1 MTDIRIDLTVPVL
14 SFGFGHF
21 KMDPIT
27 SLLGRSV
34 EDIVESLL
42 VAPVFRKVGTSG
54 AVNVY
59 PLALPDGE
67 GASIPLGRFG
77 HAGFQNADGRLV
89 LHLPPALR
97 GIVVGRTRGM
107 LEGPVEDVRFDG
119 APAIRLVLALHPG
132 MGFRVPLGGLGEV
145 GLHAA

>member
-1 MTDIRIDLTVPVL
+1 MTDIRLDLTVPVL
-14 SFGFGHF
+14 SFGFGVF
-21 KMDPIT
+21 QVDPIV
-27 SLLGRSV
+27 SLLGCSI

-42 VAPVFRKVGTSG
+42 VAPTYRQIRGGSPVD
-54 AVNVY
+54 VY

-77 HAGFQNADGRLV
+77 HAGFQNAGGLLV
-89 LHLPPALR
+89 LHLPVAVRTIVLR
-97 GIVVGRTRGM
+97 RAVGM
-107 LEGPVEDVRFDG
+107 LDGPVQDVEFDG
-119 APAIRLVLALHPG
+119 SPAIRVPLRLRPG